1 MFRFEKNYN
10 SYKFVFFVFKWVIIE
25 KFLDY
30 FIGKIFFVY
39 IDNNLLIYILIF
51 VKCGV
56 NGYIEVDVLL
66 RLLYIFIICMDIV
79 KVNCDLD

>member
-1 MFRFEKNYN
+1 MGYYWEIFRFLLV
-10 SYKFVFFVFKWVIIE
+10 KF
-25 KFLDY
+25 
-30 FIGKIFFVY
+30 FFVY